1 MRKMNEYERHAYLYS
16 AWSALLVPCLL
27 TIWITWSI
35 LPSELDTFHM
45 IQKTLGIVASSV
57 CCSRILYPRVISQ
70 YLKNDISISDV

>member
-35 LPSELDTFHM
+35 LRKCP
-45 IQKTLGIVASSV
+45 KTDL
-57 CCSRILYPRVISQ
+57 VI
-70 YLKNDISISDV
+70 